1 MGAPRGYRF
10 RTFLERDGR
19 PVRLS
24 MARWR
29 HIQKKHPDISEEH
42 LRLTLAEPDA
52 IEKGRESRVYRRR
65 DQARMV
71 VFVAVRDVRG
81 LYIGTAYFSP

>member
-29 HIQKKHPDISEEH
+29 HILKKHPDISEEQ
-42 LRLTLAEPDA
+42 LQLTLAEPDA
-52 IEKGRESRVYRRR
+52 IENGRESQVYRRR
-65 DQARMV
+65 DGPRT
-71 VFVAVRDVRG
+71 VFVAVRNVRG
-81 LYIGTAYFSP
+81 LYIRTAYFSP

>member
-1 MGAPRGYRF
+1 
-10 RTFLERDGR
+10 
-19 PVRLS
+19 

-29 HIQKKHPDISEEH
+29 HIQKKHPDISEER

-65 DQARMV
+65 EEART

-81 LYIGTAYFSP
+81 LYIRTAYISP

>member
-1 MGAPRGYRF
+1 
-10 RTFLERDGR
+10 
-19 PVRLS
+19 

-42 LRLTLAEPDA
+42 LRLALAQPDA

-65 DQARMV
+65 QEART

-81 LYIGTAYFSP
+81 LYIRTAYFSP

>member
-10 RTFLERDGR
+10 RTFIEGEGR

-29 HIQKKHPDISEEH
+29 HIQRKHPDISEEH

-52 IEKGRESRVYRRR
+52 IEKNLLSLVFRRR
-65 DQARMV
+65 LDARSV
-71 VFVAVRDVRG
+71 VVAVREVRG
-81 LYIGTAYFSP
+81 LYIRTAFFSR